1 MSARIVV
8 NLEHGLAESAI
19 DRSPDGG
26 TWLSL
31 WQGREVVIVKLSTSS
46 LQALW
51 LTLTKQL
58 GVSAGRETA
67 SRDTATEASS
77 AAAST
82 AATKTGRGGAAA
94 WRPPAAEP
102 GPEPKTSG
110 RS

>member
-19 DRSPDGG
+19 DRGPDGG
-26 TWLSL
+26 AWLSF
-31 WQGREVVIVKLSTSS
+31 WHSREVVVVKLSTPS

-51 LTLTKQL
+51 LTLTKGL
-58 GVSAGRETA
+58 GMSASRETA
-67 SRDTATEASS
+67 SRETATEEARADAS
-77 AAAST
+77 AAAT
-82 AATKTGRGGAAA
+82 QTGRGGAAA
-94 WRPPAAEP
+94 CQAAEP

>member
-31 WQGREVVIVKLSTSS
+31 WQGREVVIVKLSTPSV
-46 LQALW
+46 QALW
-51 LTLTKQL
+51 LTLTKEL
-58 GVSAGRETA
+58 GMSASRETA
-67 SRDTATEASS
+67 SCDTATEEASAEAS
-77 AAAST
+77 AAAT
-82 AATKTGRGGAAA
+82 QTWRGGAAA
-94 WRPPAAEP
+94 WRPPTAEP
-102 GPEPKTSG
+102 GPAPKTSG